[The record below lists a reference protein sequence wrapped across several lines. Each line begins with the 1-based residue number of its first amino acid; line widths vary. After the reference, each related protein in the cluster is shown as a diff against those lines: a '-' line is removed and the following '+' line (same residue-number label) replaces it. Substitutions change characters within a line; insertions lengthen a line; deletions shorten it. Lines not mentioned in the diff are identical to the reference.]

1 MMKRILLIVVLGL
14 NLHGAFAACEQE
26 SRVYN
31 SCKPGYY
38 LDSGDC
44 VRCPSSGG
52 VYGTTVDKNTG
63 GITSCYIP
71 SGNSFSDTSG
81 SGVYASDCY
90 YTE

>member
-1 MMKRILLIVVLGL
+1 MRILFFGL
-14 NLHGAFAACEQE
+14 VFCFCIGGVWAACEE
-26 SRVYN
+26 TGTVYTA
-31 SCKPGYY
+31 CKPGYY

-71 SGNSFSDTSG
+71 SGNSFSDSSG
-81 SGVYASDCY
+81 SGTYSGNCY
-90 YTE
+90 YSN